1 PFTDVVRVALAL
13 RRILDGLALPS
24 YVKTSGATG
33 LHILL
38 PLGARYT
45 YEQARTFARLLA
57 VLGVEAEP
65 EISTVARPLRD
76 RGGKVYIDFG
86 QNGHGQTIVAP
97 FSLRPLP
104 GAPASCP
111 LEWREVTPRLNP
123 ARFNLKTIV
132 ARFEKTADPLLPVLG
147 EGIDMA
153 AAIERIQSR
162 VAPAAVSAGAMPP
175 AGGRRRGRS
184 RPPRA

>member
-1 PFTDVVRVALAL
+1 M
-13 RRILDGLALPS
+13 
-24 YVKTSGATG
+24 
-33 LHILL
+33 
-38 PLGARYT
+38 
-45 YEQARTFARLLA
+45 
-57 VLGVEAEP
+57 
-65 EISTVARPLRD
+65 ARPLRD

-111 LEWREVTPRLNP
+111 LEWREVTPRLDP
-123 ARFNLKTIV
+123 ARFNLKTIA
-132 ARFEKTADPLLPVLG
+132 ARFEKLADPLAPVLG
-147 EGIDMA
+147 EGLDMA

-162 VAPAAVSAGAMPP
+162 QAQAGAVSAGATPP

>member
-1 PFTDVVRVALAL
+1 
-13 RRILDGLALPS
+13 
-24 YVKTSGATG
+24 
-33 LHILL
+33 
-38 PLGARYT
+38 
-45 YEQARTFARLLA
+45 
-57 VLGVEAEP
+57 
-65 EISTVARPLRD
+65 
-76 RGGKVYIDFG
+76 
-86 QNGHGQTIVAP
+86 VAP

-111 LEWREVTPRLNP
+111 LEWREVTPRLDP

-132 ARFEKTADPLLPVLG
+132 ARFEQIADPLLPVLG
-147 EGIDMA
+147 AGIDMA

-162 VAPAAVSAGAMPP
+162 VGPAGAVSAGAMPR

>member
-1 PFTDVVRVALAL
+1 VVKVALAL
-13 RRILDGLALPS
+13 RRILDDLALPS
-24 YVKTSGATG
+24 HVKTSGATG

-45 YEQARTFARLLA
+45 YEQARTFARVLA
-57 VLGVEAEP
+57 TLGVDAEP

-111 LEWREVTPRLNP
+111 LEWREVTPGLDP

-132 ARFEKTADPLLPVLG
+132 ARFEKMADPLRPVLRD
-147 EGIDMA
+147 GIDMT
-153 AAIERIQSR
+153 AAIERVQAR
-162 VAPAAVSAGAMPP
+162 VAGRGVSGAGEPP
-175 AGGRRRGRS
+175 SGGRRRGRS

>member
-1 PFTDVVRVALAL
+1 M
-13 RRILDGLALPS
+13 
-24 YVKTSGATG
+24 
-33 LHILL
+33 
-38 PLGARYT
+38 
-45 YEQARTFARLLA
+45 
-57 VLGVEAEP
+57 
-65 EISTVARPLRD
+65 ARPLRD

-111 LEWREVTPRLNP
+111 LEWREVTPGLDP

-132 ARFEKTADPLLPVLG
+132 GRFEKMADPLPPVLRD
-147 EGIDMA
+147 GIDMT
-153 AAIERIQSR
+153 AAIERVQAR
-162 VAPAAVSAGAMPP
+162 VAGRGVSGTGEPP